1 MNNTRHL
8 KLIFILPFLYFFIIN
23 SINAQQSVARL
34 WNEEVLDAIRK
45 DFARPT
51 VHARNL
57 FHTSIAMYD
66 IWATYE
72 GNADTYFLGKTND
85 DFYCG
90 FDKVPPTDN
99 IEEAKKEAI
108 SFAVY
113 RLILQRFK
121 NSPLAGSIIFE
132 AGEVMR
138 ELGYNINITSTNY
151 YCGAAEFGNYVA
163 DCLIRYGLQDG
174 SNEINDYGNLS
185 YEPVNE
191 AMNMRFDGNA
201 LITDFNRWQPLRF
214 PGGTF
219 VGQGGNPIPDEVPPF
234 LSPEWGQVSPF
245 ALQSSDLTI
254 HERNGF
260 DYWVYHDPGPPPQL
274 DLENTGGLSEE
285 YKWGFSLV
293 SAWSS
298 HLDPCDEVIWDISP
312 ASIGNIDITDFP
324 TTIEGLHDF
333 YNFEEGGDIGK
344 GHPINPTTNEPYEPQ
359 MIKRG
364 DYTRVLAEFWADGPD
379 SETPPG
385 HWYTIFNYVSD
396 HPDLVKKIGGEGAIV
411 NDLEWDV
418 KGYFALGGA
427 LHDAA
432 VAAWGIKGWYD
443 YVRPVSAIRG
453 MNELGQ
459 SSDPTLEHFH
469 PGGLPL
475 IPNFIEL
482 ILPGDPLYTG
492 FGILNNIKIKAWRGP
507 DYIANPIID
516 TAKVDWIPAESW
528 WPYQRP
534 NFVSPP
540 FAGYIS
546 GHSTFSR
553 AAAEVLTAYTGDPF
567 FPGGMGE
574 FFCKKNYFLVFEQGP
589 TTDLTLQW
597 ATYRDASDQCSLSRI
612 WGGIHPPADDIPGR
626 LIGEKIGKDAYTLAE
641 KHFNK
646 TPEIDP
652 SIDISFYPNPTDCAV
667 RIYVEYEGLMTI
679 KVFDAK
685 GQFRNEEQLI
695 VENNRTIFEFNKEV
709 SGVYLLVGYDENGK
723 RMFTKKVV
731 LD

>member
-1 MNNTRHL
+1 
-8 KLIFILPFLYFFIIN
+8 
-23 SINAQQSVARL
+23 
-34 WNEEVLDAIRK
+34 
-45 DFARPT
+45 
-51 VHARNL
+51 
-57 FHTSIAMYD
+57 
-66 IWATYE
+66 
-72 GNADTYFLGKTND
+72 
-85 DFYCG
+85 
-90 FDKVPPTDN
+90 
-99 IEEAKKEAI
+99 
-108 SFAVY
+108 
-113 RLILQRFK
+113 
-121 NSPLAGSIIFE
+121 
-132 AGEVMR
+132 
-138 ELGYNINITSTNY
+138 
-151 YCGAAEFGNYVA
+151 
-163 DCLIRYGLQDG
+163 
-174 SNEINDYGNLS
+174 
-185 YEPVNE
+185 
-191 AMNMRFDGNA
+191 
-201 LITDFNRWQPLRF
+201 
-214 PGGTF
+214 
-219 VGQGGNPIPDEVPPF
+219 
-234 LSPEWGQVSPF
+234 
-245 ALQSSDLTI
+245 
-254 HERNGF
+254 
-260 DYWVYHDPGPPPQL
+260 
-274 DLENTGGLSEE
+274 
-285 YKWGFSLV
+285 
-293 SAWSS
+293 
-298 HLDPCDEVIWDISP
+298 
-312 ASIGNIDITDFP
+312 
-324 TTIEGLHDF
+324 
-333 YNFEEGGDIGK
+333 
-344 GHPINPTTNEPYEPQ
+344 
-359 MIKRG
+359 
-364 DYTRVLAEFWADGPD
+364 
-379 SETPPG
+379 
-385 HWYTIFNYVSD
+385 
-396 HPDLVKKIGGEGAIV
+396 
-411 NDLEWDV
+411 
-418 KGYFALGGA
+418 
-427 LHDAA
+427 
-432 VAAWGIKGWYD
+432 
-443 YVRPVSAIRG
+443 
-453 MNELGQ
+453 LGQ

-626 LIGEKIGKDAYTLAE
+626 LIGEKIGKDAYALAE